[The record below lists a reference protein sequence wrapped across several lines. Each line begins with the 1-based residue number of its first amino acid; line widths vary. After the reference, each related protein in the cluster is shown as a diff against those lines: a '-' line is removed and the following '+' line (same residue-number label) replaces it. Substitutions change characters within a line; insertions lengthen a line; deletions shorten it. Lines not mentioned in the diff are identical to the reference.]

1 MQEYDY
7 IIIGAGIGGLVLAN
21 RLSEDAPVNVLLIEA
36 GANRMGDPRIDTPGL
51 LGALYG
57 NPDFDWDYMT
67 VPQVPDYPPCFIISQ
82 DTQCWIGQCQEQA
95 IWSAPRSS
103 RWWLF
108 SLELLSGRVSECIEL
123 RGMEGIG

>member
-21 RLSEDAPVNVLLIEA
+21 RLSEDAFVKVLLIEA

-51 LGALYG
+51 SGALYG

-67 VPQVPDYPPCFIISQ
+67 VPQVRD
-82 DTQCWIGQCQEQA
+82 A
-95 IWSAPRSS
+95 
-103 RWWLF
+103 
-108 SLELLSGRVSECIEL
+108 LS
-123 RGMEGIG
+123 